1 MTERKTFAFNWELIL
16 PGAPKAKGA
25 CHFTIKDIFSKGIKR
40 YFSMMVPQCW
50 QQRIFKVVRLFWGT
64 YNWTSVTDNFNIRY
78 WFFFLSFLWRSEQR
92 GQGRTSKC
100 HQDHPPTW
108 RSHKPSKWVEVSI
121 VLSFTCSVLLFVCG
135 FVDFVYHTATSWKL
149 TFHSHDAE
157 PKMCWIKSG
166 SFLQVEEGSNAVDCI
181 H

>member
-1 MTERKTFAFNWELIL
+1 MTERKTFAFNWELTL
-16 PGAPKAKGA
+16 PSAPKVKGA
-25 CHFTIKDIFSKGIKR
+25 CHFTIKDIFSKGIKH

-50 QQRIFKVVRLFWGT
+50 QQRIFKAVRLFWGT

-78 WFFFLSFLWRSEQR
+78 WFFSYPFSEGQSKGAREGPQIIIKTTLLPGDLTNLPSGLRS
-92 GQGRTSKC
+92 
-100 HQDHPPTW
+100 
-108 RSHKPSKWVEVSI
+108 
-121 VLSFTCSVLLFVCG
+121 LLFCPLHVLFSC
-135 FVDFVYHTATSWKL
+135 VDFVYHTATSWKL

-166 SFLQVEEGSNAVDCI
+166 SFLKVEGGSNAVDCI